1 MIEKVLLPFNFD
13 IAKLQ
18 AEALSFAETEWIA
31 HFNKGYYSGD
41 WSAIPLRS
49 VNGDPTRIFPDPSGT
64 LPLCNTIHL
73 LRCPYIRSVVDT
85 FQCEKADVRL
95 LRLKAGSSIK
105 EHKDFDL
112 TFEDG
117 EIRLHV
123 PITTNDRMEFYLNKQ
138 RVIMEEGSCW
148 YLNFSMPHSV
158 HNGGDADRI
167 HLVIDCKMSPWMADL
182 FESLTGTTSN
192 KALIV

>member
-13 IAKLQ
+13 VAHLQ
-18 AEALSFAETEWIA
+18 AEALAFAESEWIP

-49 VNGDPTRIFPDPSGT
+49 VNGDPTRIFPDPAGL
-64 LPLCNTIHL
+64 LPLADTIHL
-73 LRCPYIRSVVDT
+73 QRCPYIKTVIDT
-85 FQCEKADVRL
+85 FQCDKADVRL

-112 TFEDG
+112 IFEDG
-117 EIRLHV
+117 EIRLHIPV
-123 PITTNDRMEFYLNKQ
+123 ATNDKMEFYLNKV
-138 RVIMEEGSCW
+138 RVVMEEGSCW

-158 HNGGDADRI
+158 HNGGDTDRI
-167 HLVIDCKMSPWMADL
+167 HLVIDCKMSTWMRDL
-182 FESLTGTTSN
+182 FESATSVDSD
-192 KALIV
+192 KALTV

>member
-1 MIEKVLLPFNFD
+1 MIEKVLLPFSFD
-13 IAKLQ
+13 VAKLQ
-18 AEALSFAETEWIA
+18 AEALSFAEHEWIA

-64 LPLCNTIHL
+64 MPHADTIHL
-73 LRCPYIRSVVDT
+73 LRCPYINSVIDT

-95 LRLKAGSSIK
+95 LRLKSGSSIK

-112 TFEDG
+112 TYEDG

-123 PITTNDRMEFYLNKQ
+123 PVTTNDKMEFYLNKE
-138 RVIMEEGSCW
+138 RVVMQEGSCW

-158 HNGGDADRI
+158 HNGGDTDRI
-167 HLVIDCKMSPWMADL
+167 HLVIDCKLSPWMADL
-182 FESLTGTTSN
+182 FASTPAGVSNVSLT
-192 KALIV
+192 V